1 MLRAA
6 ISTALLLAPAGR
18 PAALGAAEIA
28 DPQPGQVLRGVVLIR
43 GTADH
48 PAFDHYEVSF
58 AYEPN
63 PTASGFAIEAAGG
76 AAVPGG
82 QLASWDTT
90 QIADGAYQLRLQV
103 FVTTGEAPLEFIT
116 AGLIVANF
124 VPLPTA
130 STTPQATALAIATAA
145 VATVPVSTPPS
156 AASDLP
162 TSTPAVSPATTPS
175 TTPAISPSTTPAI
188 SPSSAP
194 EVTAAI
200 APAGAVILPPASPY
214 FLALGRGALAAIAGF
229 LSLGIYALL
238 RPFVRPAWRRFKRSV
253 SADLRRP

>member
-6 ISTALLLAPAGR
+6 ISTALLLAPAGQ

-28 DPQPGQVLRGVVLIR
+28 DPQPGQVLRGVALIR
-43 GTADH
+43 GAADH

-63 PTASGFAIEAAGG
+63 PTASWFAIEAAGG

-103 FVTTGEAPLEFIT
+103 FVTNGEAPLEFIT
-116 AGLIVANF
+116 AGLIVANS

-130 STTPQATALAIATAA
+130 STAPRATALAIATAA

-162 TSTPAVSPATTPS
+162 TSTPAVSPS
-175 TTPAISPSTTPAI
+175 GTPAI

-194 EVTAAI
+194 EAAPAI
-200 APAGAVILPPASPY
+200 APAGNVLLPAASPY
-214 FLALGRGALAAIAGF
+214 VLALGRGALAAIVGF
-229 LSLGIYALL
+229 LSLGMYALL